1 MDGDKN
7 VTRQVEKAT
16 NDDDSD
22 SDEWYE
28 KMAQQSSFIDEFS
41 PEILQMQNQ
50 ATQAGNEMDDTQY
63 FNQIAQNNIEISENC
78 FKNESDMIWQGLLR
92 QVQSNPASEKKTPA
106 KSNSLLSE
114 IPLTA
119 AEIESNQSTLFLLK
133 QWLFSFL
140 PGSSEFYH
148 MIDTLLTKTN
158 YWVYYDNNN
167 NQEEND
173 AFKVFPTLYVDNFMH
188 PSFIALFR
196 CQINKNT
203 ESTASPSSP
212 SSSVLRLELLVYTSL
227 PLYHKDNRE
236 LVTKL
241 TSELFSQIQKKIHS
255 FPETQQMLEKNQ
267 NKYQIMLVGI
277 DTEYFEQILLP
288 FCSNSSSTSL
298 SSSPTMKFR
307 FSDDWRDICYMYSYE
322 PAGSQT
328 TPAEAFSLTPEE
340 KETMERNQFSF
351 VTLK

>member
-7 VTRQVEKAT
+7 VVSQGEKAT
-16 NDDDSD
+16 NDDESD

-28 KMAQQSSFIDEFS
+28 KMAQQSSFIDEFN

-50 ATQAGNEMDDTQY
+50 TTQAVNEMDDTQY

-119 AEIESNQSTLFLLK
+119 TDIESNQSTLFLLK

-140 PGSSEFYH
+140 PGSSVFYH

-167 NQEEND
+167 NKEEND
-173 AFKVFPTLYVDNFMH
+173 AFTVFPTLFVDNCMH

-203 ESTASPSSP
+203 ESTSPSSP

-227 PLYHKDNRE
+227 PLYHKDNRQ

-255 FPETQQMLEKNQ
+255 FPETKQMLEKNE

-288 FCSNSSSTSL
+288 FCSNSSSSL
-298 SSSPTMKFR
+298 SSPAMKFR
-307 FSDDWRDICYMYSYE
+307 FTDDWRDICYMYSYE
-322 PAGSQT
+322 PAASRG
-328 TPAEAFSLTPEE
+328 TPADAFRLTSEE
-340 KETMERNQFSF
+340 NEIMERNQFSF